1 MCCKR
6 CDNRMVPMKPPH
18 PAANGKDAITIR
30 PCVSHSDFHECVNLQ
45 IAVWN
50 FDPLEVVSSHI
61 LVVAAETGG
70 QVLGAFEGERMIG
83 FAQAFAAGRERKLY
97 LHSHMV
103 AVLPECQNRGIG
115 RMLKIA
121 QRDDALARGIDRIEW
136 TFDPLQTLNAYFN
149 IMKLGAIIRRY
160 IPDFYGPSS
169 SPLHANLPTD
179 RVVAEWPLKSQR
191 VERKLANAVESPP
204 RGISVAIPR
213 DFSNLRKGE
222 LSRAAEIQANI
233 RSELIRRFAEGY
245 MVTGFSV
252 DDKQGNYLLEKSY
265 ED

>member
-1 MCCKR
+1 M
-6 CDNRMVPMKPPH
+6 NSSEPKP
-18 PAANGKDAITIR
+18 AQNGTITIR
-30 PCVSHSDFHECVNLQ
+30 SCRTHSEFHDCVNLQ

-70 QVLGAFEGERMIG
+70 QVLGAFDGDRMIG
-83 FAQAFAAGRERKLY
+83 FAQAFAAGREGRLY

-103 AVLPECQNRGIG
+103 AVLPEYQNRGIG
-115 RMLKIA
+115 RMLKLA

-136 TFDPLQTLNAYFN
+136 TFDPMQTLNAYFN
-149 IMKLGAIIRRY
+149 IMKLGAVIRRY

-179 RVVAEWPLKSQR
+179 RVVAEWLLRSQR
-191 VERKLANAVESPP
+191 VERTLANGTESAPAVIALAVP
-204 RGISVAIPR
+204 RNFPE
-213 DFSNLRKGE
+213 LRKHRP
-222 LSRAAEIQANI
+222 SRAAEIQAHI
-233 RSELIRRFAEGY
+233 RSELVWRFAEGFV
-245 MVTGFSV
+245 VTGFAV
-252 DDKQGNYLLEKSY
+252 DEEEGNYLLEKSY